1 MHQIWLKGVPLEIG
15 DLQLFTKKRQVFI
28 KKNYKKKRK
37 GKHYSIIF
45 DPLDIPISMTKG
57 NRKFMFSTFYMNRRQ
72 LDAIKNLIQNE
83 NQENQHSQL
92 QKPKISRSKP

>member
-1 MHQIWLKGVPLEIG
+1 MNKRNYKYNYFYRNLISETFRVMHQIWLKGVPLEIG

-57 NRKFMFSTFYMNRRQ
+57 NRKFMFSNFSG
-72 LDAIKNLIQNE
+72 I
-83 NQENQHSQL
+83 
-92 QKPKISRSKP
+92 